1 MADVDD
7 PWEPPFFG
15 PSHVSVLKK
24 FARRDAIKK
33 AITEGTASDADIVSV
48 REFEGFEDT
57 DARRIGRID
66 LAPDETKPLLYHL
79 LDDMVHFRSA
89 YKHYSSLSDYQGW
102 GLQAVQVFLSQ
113 FSGGLTADEIR
124 HEILENWGVKGT
136 RMYDAQALTS
146 QYGSKRRLF
155 CPALAKEMDER
166 RTELEAAGL
175 SFDPRYAAKGI
186 QCSQEGWE
194 RTIADRKKYSN

>member
-7 PWEPPFFG
+7 PWEPPFYG
-15 PSHVSVLKK
+15 PSHVSALKK

-33 AITEGTASDADIVSV
+33 AIDKGTVSDAEIVSV
-48 REFEGFEDT
+48 REFEGFEDV
-57 DARRIGRID
+57 DARRMGRIG
-66 LAPDETKPLLYHL
+66 LAPDEAKPLLWYL
-79 LDDMVHFRSA
+79 FDDMVHFRSA

-113 FSGGLTADEIR
+113 LSDGLTADEIR

-136 RMYDAQALTS
+136 KMYDAQALTS

-166 RTELEAAGL
+166 RAELEAAGM
-175 SFDPRYAAKGI
+175 SFHPSYTAKGI
-186 QCSQEGWE
+186 QCTQEAWE
-194 RTIADRKKYSN
+194 RDVADRKRYSN